1 MTILSIVVIALNAV
15 VLLPQLVL
23 LLVFLLWLARVA
35 VWYMIIPLATVII
48 ALPNTRAGYDI
59 WKSALSIVI
68 TPILALI
75 FYLVSLFLFDQMY
88 SAVFTWIFSPIIN
101 ADGKWSTS
109 VSILEQL
116 FTGELIFR
124 LMMGFG
130 VAIAVTMYMSMMILK
145 GPDLVTRSLGLS
157 GSSSDL
163 GQDLENL
170 RHSKTMNLGSHG
182 IV

>member
-1 MTILSIVVIALNAV
+1 
-15 VLLPQLVL
+15 
-23 LLVFLLWLARVA
+23 
-35 VWYMIIPLATVII
+35 MIIPLATVII
-48 ALPNTRAGYDI
+48 ALPNTRAGHDI
-59 WKSALSIVI
+59 WKSALSII
-68 TPILALI
+68 LTPMLALI

-88 SAVFTWIFSPIIN
+88 SSIFTWIFAPISD
-101 ADGKWSTS
+101 ASGGFATGLSL
-109 VSILEQL
+109 LEQL

-157 GSSSDL
+157 GSSGDL

-170 RHSKTMNLGSHG
+170 RNSKTMNLGAHG